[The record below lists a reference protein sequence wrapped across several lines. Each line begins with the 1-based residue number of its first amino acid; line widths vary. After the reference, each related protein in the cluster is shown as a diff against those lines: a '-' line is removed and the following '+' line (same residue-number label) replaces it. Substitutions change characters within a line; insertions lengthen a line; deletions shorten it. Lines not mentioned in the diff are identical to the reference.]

1 MAAQAFRMDILLIA
15 LTVGLP
21 VLKFVLFPARTMGR
35 GGNWTIV
42 GALMIVGLMMAI
54 WFGMQSLSDTASL
67 FGTASAVAAK
77 PGEAPPAQL
86 PDLDTLAQL
95 F

>member
-1 MAAQAFRMDILLIA
+1 MEILLIV

-21 VLKFVLFPARTMGR
+21 LLKFVLFPARTMGR

-42 GALMIVGLMMAI
+42 GAVMIVGLMMAL
-54 WFGMQSLSDTASL
+54 WFGLKSFTDVTGDPQA
-67 FGTASAVAAK
+67 ASATAAAA
-77 PGEAPPAQL
+77 GTGV
-86 PDLDTLAQL
+86 PDLSALAKL